1 MDNQPPP
8 AAKPRSRTRL
18 IVQAVVSLVLVVA
31 IFYYLLR
38 GIDLALVWAE
48 IRAMTWRE
56 DAILAVIAAWNLAT
70 YAFVWMSVTPGLSFR
85 RAMVM
90 TQAATAVT
98 NTVPTVGPA
107 IGVGLTYQMLGSWG
121 YSRSRT
127 TVAVLV
133 SGVWNAFAK
142 LGLPVLA
149 LALVAL
155 QGNATGG
162 RVVAALLGIAGLV
175 AAIVVFALTLRSE
188 ELAERFGLLAGR
200 VASRLLA
207 LIRRPP
213 VHGWELA
220 TVKFRT
226 RTLDLL
232 EHGWVPITA
241 ATLVSHLSLYVVLLA
256 CLRAVGVSDAE
267 VSWAQVLVVFA
278 FARLATAIPLT
289 PGGAG
294 VVELVL
300 IGGLTAAG
308 GDRAQV
314 TAAVLVYRALT
325 WALPILVGIGCY
337 LWWRR
342 TSLQPEPATAG
353 GAQGATAGPE
363 AAGATSGD
371 RPGTQAQDSRPRP
384 QAYVRHPSDVLRVVL
399 GALIL
404 LATMTAI
411 HQHRIGVREANLFR
425 LINDLA
431 LPGWTRWPVWG
442 VMQLGVIG
450 AVPLV
455 AGLAL
460 VTRRIRLAAYAALAG
475 GTIYLVAK
483 LVKAFVQRGRPQTL
497 LEDVHILFVP
507 DRGLGYVS
515 GHSAVAV
522 ALATVASPFL
532 GRRARRVAWTLAG
545 LVCVARIYVGS
556 HLPFDVVGGAALG
569 WAAGALVLLVFG
581 APTGHPSLDRVRAAL
596 QRYGFDPA
604 DLAPLP
610 GEDRRSARYLVS
622 SHSHPELF
630 VKVVTRERRDSDL
643 LYRAWSWL
651 KHRGRLPSR
660 LGDAVAQ
667 VEHEASMGLLA
678 AAAGVRAPPVL
689 LVRSFGNGAGLLV
702 QQRVAGHDLT
712 NVNGERLDQARL
724 GEVWRQ
730 VAALRAAGIAHHDL
744 GLASVMVDEQDQ
756 VWLVDFDR
764 AEGAASQ
771 ALLDRDLAA
780 LLAALEGVADPALV
794 HASAEQTLGPD
805 TMGRMLPLAASTQR
819 GLIHRTPAPEPA
831 SQAGRQLEQRDD
843 HSPR

>member
-1 MDNQPPP
+1 MVDQQP

-18 IVQAVVSLVLVVA
+18 IIQTAVSLVLVVA

-38 GIDLALVWAE
+38 GIDLRLVWAQ
-48 IRAMTWRE
+48 IQAMTWRE
-56 DAILAVIAAWNLAT
+56 EAVLALIGAWNLAT
-70 YAFVWMSVTPGLSFR
+70 YAFVWMSVTPGLSFG

-121 YSRSRT
+121 YSGARI

-142 LGLPVLA
+142 LGLPILA
-149 LALVAL
+149 LALVL
-155 QGNATGG
+155 LEGGATGG
-162 RVVAALLGIAGLV
+162 RVVAALAGIAGLV
-175 AAIVVFALTLRSE
+175 AAIVVFALLLRSE
-188 ELAERFGLLAGR
+188 ELARRFGLLAGR
-200 VASRLLA
+200 VASRMLRLVG
-207 LIRRPP
+207 RPP
-213 VHGWELA
+213 VTGWELA

-226 RTLDLL
+226 RALELL

-241 ATLVSHLSLYVVLLA
+241 ATLVSHLSLYVVLLV
-256 CLRAVGVSDAE
+256 CLRAVGVSNAE

-278 FARLATAIPLT
+278 FARLATAIPVT

-308 GDRAQV
+308 GDREQV

-325 WALPILVGIGCY
+325 WGLPILVGIGCY

-342 TSLQPEPATAG
+342 TSLQPEPATPGSQHTADP
-353 GAQGATAGPE
+353 ATA
-363 AAGATSGD
+363 AATD
-371 RPGTQAQDSRPRP
+371 RPAPQGGDHQPQARPR
-384 QAYVRHPSDVLRVVL
+384 AYVRHPSDVLRVVL
-399 GALIL
+399 GLVIL
-404 LATMTAI
+404 LATMPAI
-411 HQHRIGVREANLFR
+411 HQHRLGVREANLFR
-425 LINDLA
+425 LLNDLA
-431 LPGWTRWPVWG
+431 LPTWTRWPIWG

-475 GTIYLVAK
+475 GTIYLIAK

-497 LEDVHILFVP
+497 LADVYIFDIP
-507 DRGLGYVS
+507 DRGMGYVS

-556 HLPFDVVGGAALG
+556 HLPLDVVGGAALG

-581 APTGHPSLDRVRAAL
+581 APTGHPSLDRVRTAL
-596 QRYGFDPA
+596 QAYGFDPA

-622 SHSHPELF
+622 SHSRPDLF

-651 KHRGRLPSR
+651 GHRGRPPSR

-667 VEHEASMGLLA
+667 VEHEATMGLLA
-678 AAAGVRAPPVL
+678 AAAEVRVPPVL

-702 QQRVAGHDLT
+702 QQRVHGRDLT
-712 NVNGERLDQARL
+712 DLAGEPLDRPRLADL
-724 GEVWRQ
+724 WRQ
-730 VAALRAAGIAHHDL
+730 VARLRAVRIAHGDL
-744 GLASVMVDEQDQ
+744 GLASVMVDEPGR

-764 AEGAASQ
+764 AEAATSQ
-771 ALLDRDLAA
+771 ALLDRDLAT
-780 LLAALEGVADPALV
+780 LLAALDGVADPALV
-794 HASAEQTLGPD
+794 RATAEQTLGQD
-805 TMGRMLPLAASTQR
+805 TMARVLPQAAAP
-819 GLIHRTPAPEPA
+819 PAA
-831 SQAGRQLEQRDD
+831 AAHTAQGS
-843 HSPR
+843 